1 MQSTGLIPLISAMV
15 HPIASLCSF
24 RIPNN
29 LPFGSRSRD
38 EEIIIG
44 RVSDSP
50 KHAYSR
56 VSGSILSF
64 NFGGVSADGLIF
76 FLE

>member
-29 LPFGSRSRD
+29 LPFCSRSR
-38 EEIIIG
+38 EEEMIIG

-50 KHAYSR
+50 KNAYSR
-56 VSGSILSF
+56 VSGSALSS
-64 NFGGVSADGLIF
+64 NFGGVSVDGLIF
-76 FLE
+76 FSE